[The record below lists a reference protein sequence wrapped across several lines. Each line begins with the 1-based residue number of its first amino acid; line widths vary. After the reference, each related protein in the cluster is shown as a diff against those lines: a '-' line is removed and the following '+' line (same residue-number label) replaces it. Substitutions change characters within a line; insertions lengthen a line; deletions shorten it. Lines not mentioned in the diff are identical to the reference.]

1 MARTGSEPLGGSDAV
16 IQFLGR
22 ALPGGSAATSSIAVA
37 DVDGDG
43 DLDVLLGNYYGSSS
57 RVLLN
62 AGDGTFPTSIDLPGG
77 SGSTRSIAVAA
88 DVDGDGD
95 LDVLLGNSGSPSQ
108 VLLNAGDG
116 TFPTSIDLPG
126 GIAST
131 FSIVAADVDGDG
143 DLDVLLGNNGN
154 PSRVLLNAGDGT
166 FPTSIEL
173 HGGSVSGNA
182 ATNSMAAAD
191 VDGDGDVDMLLG
203 IGDYDLLYGSPSR
216 VLLNA
221 GDGTF
226 PTSIDLPG
234 GTASTR
240 SIAAADVDGDGDL
253 DVLLGN
259 YRSSSRV
266 LLNAG
271 DGTFPTSIALP
282 GGSANTLAIAA
293 ADVDGDGDLDV
304 LLGNSGSPS
313 RVLLNTGHGTF
324 PTSITL
330 LGLSEIVNE
339 LSIAAADVDGD
350 GDLDVLLGNY
360 GYGIGS
366 PSRVLLNAGDG
377 TFPTSIDLPGGR
389 AYTESIAAA
398 DVDGDGDLDVLLGN
412 DGSPSRVLL
421 NAGDGTFPTSIALPG
436 GLCTETCTSSS
447 DGVCDDGGFGY
458 FFPSCTLGTD
468 CADCGSRSFFTRSI
482 AAADVDGDGDLD
494 VLLGNDGS
502 PSRVLLNAGDGT
514 FPTSIDLP
522 GGIASTFSIAAAD
535 VDGDGDLD
543 VLLGNFGSPS
553 RVLLNAGDG
562 TFPTSTDLPGGSA
575 YTRSIAAADMDS
587 DGDLDVLLGGSN
599 RVLLNAGDGTFPT
612 SIDLPGGSGSTRSI
626 AAADVD
632 GDGDLDVL
640 LGNYGSSSRVLLNA
654 GDGTFPTSID
664 LPGGTASTNS
674 IAAADVDGDGDL
686 DVLLG
691 NDPLYGSASR
701 VLLNAGDG
709 TFPTS
714 IDLPGGSAS
723 TFSIVAADVDGDGD
737 LDVLLG
743 NSGGPSLLLPFM
755 RCSEPGTARSRYGNG
770 CVRCPVPSSRRDDGF
785 DVCYECD
792 EHSQLDSDSGAC
804 AACTEGSERYL
815 GATRCTR
822 CLAGKR
828 HAARGTACIPCSP
841 GDFVG
846 FQGLFDPE
854 GCLPCLP
861 GSFNPTSGAIACT
874 PCAAGTYSSN
884 LRSATCSAC
893 PRGGFCPMAGAAA
906 LSLTFSQC
914 PAGTYNPV
922 EGSSTNTSCRSCP
935 AGTANPVPQSTAAT
949 ACRACLPGSYA
960 AQHGTAICDLCP
972 AGKFTSTSNSTA
984 CQPCRWGYLCE
995 EGASASQPCPGGTHA
1010 NQTVLN
1016 LTGYLGSL
1024 SECIDCPVGTSCSV
1038 GSAVALP
1045 CAPGTYNNRSRQET
1059 CLKCAPGSFQELPG
1073 QTSCNPCS
1081 TGGYYCAEGAAAALP
1096 CPFGTHKNASLSVM
1110 TSVDQCVVC
1119 PAGTSCSVGSA
1130 TPRPCLPGSFSA
1142 AAGTQSCDLCPRGK
1156 FTSMSGNTACQP
1168 CERGFLCV
1176 EGSSAPQPCPGGAHA
1191 NQTVLNLTGYL
1202 GSLSECVVC
1211 PAGTSCSVGSA
1222 TPRPCLPGS
1231 FSAAAG
1237 TQSCDLCPR
1246 GKFTSMSGNTA
1257 CQPCERGF
1265 LCVEGSSAPQ
1275 PCPGG
1280 AHANQTVLN
1289 LTGYLGSLSECV
1301 VCPAGTSCSVGSAT
1315 PRPCLPGS
1323 FSAAAGTQS
1332 CDLCPRGK
1340 FTSMSGNT
1348 ACQPCTPGYYCAEGA
1363 STPVPCPGG
1372 KFNNRTGLESEA
1384 GCVPVGF
1391 GYWAPTGSV
1400 FPIPCPSG
1408 FSCPGYIN
1416 DNVTFGSQPIILP
1429 TGGLNPVVAVET
1441 RTVETIT
1448 GSLSLNAP
1456 LSSFSNND
1464 SLQIQ
1469 YRQTIA
1475 AQLGVPWQDLQLNFS
1490 AASPSPPAA
1499 GRRLQTGSTIV
1510 TYTIIVRTVITN
1522 PTTSNPTS
1530 NVTTSGP
1537 PIVAPSF
1544 TLINLD
1550 PAVLGAALGV
1560 SVTNLVAPTATVV
1573 QQTET
1578 VIRQRVCPRGFW
1590 CTAGIEVPCEKGF
1603 YNPTTNAASQTACLR
1618 CPEFSTTNGTAAT
1631 NVSQCLCEQ
1640 SFVQQLNAAGN
1651 VSQCVCAAGRELVG
1665 GVRCDACKI
1674 GTYKDWT
1681 GENADRNPLKPQK
1694 CLDCP
1699 VAGTTTVQEGADS
1712 VSQCVCKAN
1721 TFANLT
1727 RAEMMRATNDSSRV
1741 APDAFKC
1748 VTCVSLHENA
1758 NAEMTNCTAP
1768 GVTLDTIPV
1777 MPGHWRQNPRALYV
1791 RMCDLEEACLGGGL
1805 AGDASCA
1812 DGHTGPLCDLCVKDP
1827 LHFGGR
1833 GEPCQSCSDAGDP
1846 METITFYII
1855 GGVVVL
1861 LALVLATAFWK
1872 RRGAKVPAAPK
1883 KEEEAGV
1890 EKYQGAKHLAQKA
1903 VTEGVVKGTI
1913 QGAAGTVTITEA
1925 NNLATL
1931 AAVGATVG
1939 ATVASVVNSL
1949 GVKIRILISLSQ
1961 VVSQLDVIFDISY
1974 PAFYTTILEGLK
1986 NINIQVNLLPF
1997 GCVLPLLDNFIFD
2010 LVLKTATPIILVLL
2024 LSFASTVLRACSATF
2039 LADACSDLWFFIIF
2053 LVYPSCSSITFMFFM
2068 RETYNQPGEVYMD
2081 LMRADRSID
2090 REGEFYQGFTVY
2102 AVVMLIL
2109 YPIGVPLFYGLMFH
2123 LERHQLQEM
2132 RHIELTRETDFA
2144 LAKLEAKAAA
2154 TPEET
2159 DAMVRK
2165 AVEAHEATGKVLA
2178 KLRDELPTTQ
2188 RKLTAGYE
2196 LRMYWFEIFECVRKI
2211 LLIGLPIFFPAG
2223 SPAQLIFGLII
2234 CFLSYGAYCVCAPY
2248 VKNEDDILAQVA
2260 QVVIFFS
2267 LVSSLV
2273 TNAYPNDPIMSA
2285 LLPALLAVPVILTVL
2300 FEMSLLKYLRRF
2312 TEPDGE
2318 GKVGPAGQW
2327 ILAFRRHVKLVGAS
2341 GQVEAKSKIRA
2352 KWKQHSEKHDSTSRH
2367 AFLTRELH
2375 VVSVTAEAPQVE
2387 SSGGDASTSTPST
2400 DGHVPRLETEHI

>member
-1 MARTGSEPLGGSDAV
+1 MDRTAALLS
-16 IQFLGR
+16 GR
-22 ALPGGSAATSSIAVA
+22 ATLPPGGSEFTS
-37 DVDGDG
+37 
-43 DLDVLLGNYYGSSS
+43 
-57 RVLLN
+57 
-62 AGDGTFPTSIDLPGG
+62 
-77 SGSTRSIAVAA
+77 
-88 DVDGDGD
+88 
-95 LDVLLGNSGSPSQ
+95 
-108 VLLNAGDG
+108 
-116 TFPTSIDLPG
+116 
-126 GIAST
+126 
-131 FSIVAADVDGDG
+131 
-143 DLDVLLGNNGN
+143 
-154 PSRVLLNAGDGT
+154 
-166 FPTSIEL
+166 
-173 HGGSVSGNA
+173 
-182 ATNSMAAAD
+182 
-191 VDGDGDVDMLLG
+191 
-203 IGDYDLLYGSPSR
+203 
-216 VLLNA
+216 
-221 GDGTF
+221 
-226 PTSIDLPG
+226 
-234 GTASTR
+234 
-240 SIAAADVDGDGDL
+240 
-253 DVLLGN
+253 
-259 YRSSSRV
+259 
-266 LLNAG
+266 
-271 DGTFPTSIALP
+271 
-282 GGSANTLAIAA
+282 
-293 ADVDGDGDLDV
+293 
-304 LLGNSGSPS
+304 
-313 RVLLNTGHGTF
+313 
-324 PTSITL
+324 
-330 LGLSEIVNE
+330 
-339 LSIAAADVDGD
+339 
-350 GDLDVLLGNY
+350 
-360 GYGIGS
+360 
-366 PSRVLLNAGDG
+366 
-377 TFPTSIDLPGGR
+377 
-389 AYTESIAAA
+389 
-398 DVDGDGDLDVLLGN
+398 
-412 DGSPSRVLL
+412 
-421 NAGDGTFPTSIALPG
+421 
-436 GLCTETCTSSS
+436 
-447 DGVCDDGGFGY
+447 
-458 FFPSCTLGTD
+458 
-468 CADCGSRSFFTRSI
+468 
-482 AAADVDGDGDLD
+482 
-494 VLLGNDGS
+494 
-502 PSRVLLNAGDGT
+502 
-514 FPTSIDLP
+514 
-522 GGIASTFSIAAAD
+522 
-535 VDGDGDLD
+535 
-543 VLLGNFGSPS
+543 
-553 RVLLNAGDG
+553 
-562 TFPTSTDLPGGSA
+562 
-575 YTRSIAAADMDS
+575 
-587 DGDLDVLLGGSN
+587 
-599 RVLLNAGDGTFPT
+599 
-612 SIDLPGGSGSTRSI
+612 SI

-640 LGNYGSSSRVLLNA
+640 LGNYGSPSLVLLNA
-654 GDGTFPTSID
+654 GDGTFPTSIE
-664 LPGGTASTNS
+664 LPGGSASTNS

-792 EHSQLDSDSGAC
+792 EHSQLDSDS
-804 AACTEGSERYL
+804 
-815 GATRCTR
+815 
-822 CLAGKR
+822 
-828 HAARGTACIPCSP
+828 
-841 GDFVG
+841 
-846 FQGLFDPE
+846 
-854 GCLPCLP
+854 
-861 GSFNPTSGAIACT
+861 
-874 PCAAGTYSSN
+874 
-884 LRSATCSAC
+884 
-893 PRGGFCPMAGAAA
+893 
-906 LSLTFSQC
+906 
-914 PAGTYNPV
+914 
-922 EGSSTNTSCRSCP
+922 
-935 AGTANPVPQSTAAT
+935 
-949 ACRACLPGSYA
+949 
-960 AQHGTAICDLCP
+960 
-972 AGKFTSTSNSTA
+972 GKFTSTSNSTA

-1176 EGSSAPQPCPGGAHA
+1176 EGSSAPQPCPGGTHA

-1246 GKFTSMSGNTA
+1246 GKFTSTSGNTA
-1257 CQPCERGF
+1257 CQPCTPGF

-1280 AHANQTVLN
+1280 THANQTVLT
-1289 LTGYLGSLSECV
+1289 LTGYLGSPSECI
-1301 VCPAGTSCSVGSAT
+1301 VCPVGTSCSVGSAVAVPCAPGT
-1315 PRPCLPGS
+1315 YNNQPRQETCLKCAPGS
-1323 FSAAAGTQS
+1323 FQELAGQTS
-1332 CDLCPRGK
+1332 C
-1340 FTSMSGNT
+1340 N
-1348 ACQPCTPGYYCAEGA
+1348 PCTPGYYCAEGA
-1363 STPVPCPGG
+1363 ASPVPCPRGF
-1372 KFNNRTGLESEA
+1372 FNNRTGLESED

-1391 GYWAPTGSV
+1391 GYWAPTGSE

-1408 FSCPGYIN
+1408 FSCPGYLN
-1416 DNVTFGSQPIILP
+1416 DKVTNGSQPVILP
-1429 TGGLNPVVAVET
+1429 TGGLTPVVTIET
-1441 RTVETIT
+1441 QTVETVT

-1456 LSSFSNND
+1456 LSSFLNNTD
-1464 SLQIQ
+1464 LEIQ

-1475 AQLGVPWQDLQLNFS
+1475 AQLGVPWQDLQIDFS

-1499 GRRLQTGSTIV
+1499 GRRLQTSSTIV
-1510 TYTIIVRTVITN
+1510 TYTIVRTVTTN
-1522 PTTSNPTS
+1522 PTNSNAPS
-1530 NVTTSGP
+1530 NATTSGP
-1537 PIVAPSF
+1537 PVVTPSF
-1544 TLINLD
+1544 TLNNLD

-1560 SVTNLVAPTATVV
+1560 SVANLMAPTATVV
-1573 QQTET
+1573 QQTVT

-1590 CTAGIEVPCEKGF
+1590 CTAGLEVACEKGF

-1631 NVSQCLCEQ
+1631 NVSQCLCQE
-1640 SFVQQLNAAGN
+1640 SFVQQLDAAGN
-1651 VSQCVCAAGRELVG
+1651 ALCVCAPGRELVG
-1665 GVRCDACKI
+1665 GVRCDACKT
-1674 GTYKDWT
+1674 GTYKDWM
-1681 GENADRNPLKPQK
+1681 GENADRNPLGPQK
-1694 CLDCP
+1694 CLECP

-1712 VSQCVCKAN
+1712 VSQCVCKVG

-1727 RAEMMRATNDSSRV
+1727 SAEVIWATNDSSHI
-1741 APDAFKC
+1741 AAHAFECKPC
-1748 VTCVSLHENA
+1748 ARIHSGPG
-1758 NAEMTNCTAP
+1758 EMTNCTAP
-1768 GVTLDTIPV
+1768 GVTLDSIPV
-1777 MPGHWRQNPRALYV
+1777 TPGHWRQNPRALYV

-1805 AGDASCA
+1805 AGDVSCA
-1812 DGHTGPLCDLCVKDP
+1812 DGHSGPLCDLCVQDP

-1833 GEPCQSCSDAGDP
+1833 GEPCQSCSDAGNP

-1861 LALVLATAFWK
+1861 LAFVLAMAICK
-1872 RRGAKVPAAPK
+1872 RRGDKVVDVLFSVTK
-1883 KEEEAGV
+1883 MEGGVQGMIEEAA
-1890 EKYQGAKHLAQKA
+1890 GAATK
-1903 VTEGVVKGTI
+1903 TEGNQLVKETLGLSDAASARLV
-1913 QGAAGTVTITEA
+1913 AAG
-1925 NNLATL
+1925 ATF
-1931 AAVGATVG
+1931 
-1939 ATVASVVNSL
+1939 ASVVDSL

-1961 VVSQLDVIFDISY
+1961 VVSQLDVIFDITY
-1974 PAFYTTILEGLK
+1974 PAFYTATLEGLK

-1997 GCVLPLLDNFIFD
+1997 GCVLPLLDNFFFNF
-2010 LVLKTATPIILVLL
+2010 VLKTATPLVLVLL
-2024 LSFASTVLRACSATF
+2024 LYVMSKVLRARFGGAESAQRGF
-2039 LADACSDLWFFIIF
+2039 GAYLADACSDLWFFIIF
-2053 LVYPSCSSITFMFFM
+2053 LVYPSCSSMTFMFFM
-2068 RETYNQPGEVYMD
+2068 RETYDQPGEVYVD

-2090 REGEFYQGFTVY
+2090 REGELYQGFTVY

-2109 YPIGVPLFYGLMFH
+2109 YPIGVPFFYGLMFH

-2144 LAKLEAKAAA
+2144 LAKLKAEAAA

-2165 AVEAHEATGKVLA
+2165 AMEAHEATGKALA

-2196 LRMYWFEIFECVRKI
+2196 LRTYWFEIFECVRKI

-2248 VKNEDDILAQVA
+2248 VENEDDILAQVA

-2300 FEMSLLKYLRRF
+2300 FEMSLLKYLHRF
-2312 TEPDGE
+2312 TEPDDR
-2318 GKVGPAGQW
+2318 
-2327 ILAFRRHVKLVGAS
+2327 LFGAR
-2341 GQVEAKSKIRA
+2341 GRVEAKSAIRA
-2352 KWKQHSEKHDSTSRH
+2352 KWQQHSEKHDSTSRL
-2367 AFLTRELH
+2367 AFLARELH

-2387 SSGGDASTSTPST
+2387 SAGGDASTIMTSTG
-2400 DGHVPRLETEHI
+2400 GHETENL